1 MRWQDME
8 VLGEVL
14 DSRIILTQAEAK
26 ILAQAE
32 ALLGRIRKQLEVTYG
47 VDEAEEIPLGEP
59 WVYADSYL
67 SEAMMQLA
75 RTPTYV
81 GGSQIGPFPPRTEE
95 P

>member
-14 DSRIILTQAEAK
+14 DSRIILTRTEAK

-32 ALLGRIRKQLEVTYG
+32 TLLAHIRKQLETTYG
-47 VDEAEEIPLGEP
+47 VDESSDIPSVESWIYAE
-59 WVYADSYL
+59 SYL
-67 SEAMMQLA
+67 SEAMTQLA
-75 RTPTYV
+75 RTPADV